1 MTDHIV
7 NHAIPKNTS
16 RTIPLPSAP
25 TSRRA
30 DRDSIY
36 IIVSSLLIVLGFKL
50 LLINEFNPITPF
62 WDQWDAEGSSLYVP
76 IIEGHF
82 DPAVLVSP
90 WNEHRILFT
99 RIINLAIFYAVGL
112 WYPALQM
119 VVNSFI
125 HCATIFVTVYLLT
138 RNIDFYARSILLLV
152 LPLIFV
158 IPFDVGNT
166 LVGFQ
171 SQFYLLVL
179 FSVLSVHMM
188 SKSRAFSG
196 IWLRG
201 LMLSVAS
208 YFSMAPGALTA
219 VAAGVT
225 MALQIVAGS
234 RQRTIREFVGIAVCV
249 AFAVIELLN
258 IPYIPSYASYKAN
271 SLSAFAMAVIEQAS
285 YPFKIPFGLLQYIPS
300 VILVARVFTRKPRLG
315 AYEWSALAIVTWI
328 GSQVMAISYGR
339 AGLGVLESRYTD
351 IQILSLSANLGVAFH
366 LLQNFWAKYF
376 STRLDNANLSG
387 RWLLL

>member
-1 MTDHIV
+1 
-7 NHAIPKNTS
+7 
-16 RTIPLPSAP
+16 
-25 TSRRA
+25 
-30 DRDSIY
+30 
-36 IIVSSLLIVLGFKL
+36 
-50 LLINEFNPITPF
+50 
-62 WDQWDAEGSSLYVP
+62 
-76 IIEGHF
+76 
-82 DPAVLVSP
+82 
-90 WNEHRILFT
+90 
-99 RIINLAIFYAVGL
+99 
-112 WYPALQM
+112 
-119 VVNSFI
+119 
-125 HCATIFVTVYLLT
+125 
-138 RNIDFYARSILLLV
+138 
-152 LPLIFV
+152 
-158 IPFDVGNT
+158 
-166 LVGFQ
+166 
-171 SQFYLLVL
+171 
-179 FSVLSVHMM
+179 
-188 SKSRAFSG
+188 
-196 IWLRG
+196 
-201 LMLSVAS
+201 MLSVAS

-376 STRLDNANLSG
+376 STRLDNATLLA
-387 RWLLL
+387 RWLLLLCLVIVTLGAWVVPIGRTEFAAARAFGEHLLRETENTKAFLRTGDSSVFQGKPTLDVPYLPQRVAVLASEPTIRSILHPALTGRPLRHDLLLPLWLSKAIRDALLLLMRSGHIFIGMGIGMWLGLWSHQALREHKSKEGSF